1 LSMIKHIV
9 IIQFRDDVSAD
20 QRKAIYQSVE
30 TLKQHV
36 TGWQGFVAG
45 ANVTPEVGMDKGY
58 NGGFVIDFADE
69 AHRDAYLIHP
79 EHQKVGASIVAAAV
93 NGIDGIMVFDL
104 AV

>member
-1 LSMIKHIV
+1 MIKHIV
-9 IIQFRDDVSAD
+9 LIQFSDEISSS
-20 QRKAIYQSVE
+20 QREAIYQSVANLE
-30 TLKQHV
+30 QFV

-69 AHRDAYLIHP
+69 ATRDAYLIHP
-79 EHQKVGASIVAAAV
+79 EHQKAGAGIVAAAV